1 MAPMPQKDA
10 SWSSLAD
17 IVVFTSTER
26 QQRSC
31 PQTSWKIEDELEYG
45 LVYVERSNSKSVIP
59 CMLPYEAPS
68 EAQINVKL
76 LLPGADLLEASAGE
90 HNVMR
95 GHSKWALALAGVE
108 LLEMTVEKQ
117 NVATPTSSRL
127 VLPGVKLRETPPA
140 SEASTDSERS
150 ERSLQCVYK
159 HPGLLSNCF
168 PGLSRLLGILAK
180 ACEGRPIKS
189 SRYRPWTQKW
199 HRIEQRYEP
208 SSNPFCLEKQ

>member
-26 QQRSC
+26 QQRSL
-31 PQTSWKIEDELEYG
+31 PQTRWKIEDELEYG
-45 LVYVERSNSKSVIP
+45 LVYDNVERSNSKSVIP
-59 CMLPYEAPS
+59 CMQLYEAPS
-68 EAQINVKL
+68 EAQNNSKL
-76 LLPGADLLEASAGE
+76 MLPGADLLEASAGE

-95 GHSKWALALAGVE
+95 GHSKRALAGVE
-108 LLEMTVEKQ
+108 LLETTVEKQ

-140 SEASTDSERS
+140 SEASSDS

-189 SRYRPWTQKW
+189 SRYRTWTQKW
-199 HRIEQRYEP
+199 NRIEQRYEP